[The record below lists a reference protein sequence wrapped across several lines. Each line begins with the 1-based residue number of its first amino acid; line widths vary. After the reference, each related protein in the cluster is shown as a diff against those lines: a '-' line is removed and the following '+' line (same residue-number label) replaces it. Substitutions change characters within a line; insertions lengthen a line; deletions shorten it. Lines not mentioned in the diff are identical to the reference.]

1 MDNGNLDLIGTRIPS
16 YIVPDWI
23 AYCTARKLTQ
33 SEVIRRA
40 ISQFIER
47 DDTATDAELVVA
59 ATIADGARTYSLRSE
74 GEDFPR
80 PRRWRG
86 SLA

>member
-1 MDNGNLDLIGTRIPS
+1 METLDLIGARIPA

-23 AYCTARKLTQ
+23 EYCARRKLTQ

-40 ISQFIER
+40 IARFIES
-47 DDTATDAELVVA
+47 DETATDSELVVA
-59 ATIADGARTYSLRSE
+59 ATIADGTRVYSLRSD
-74 GEDFPR
+74 GEDSPR